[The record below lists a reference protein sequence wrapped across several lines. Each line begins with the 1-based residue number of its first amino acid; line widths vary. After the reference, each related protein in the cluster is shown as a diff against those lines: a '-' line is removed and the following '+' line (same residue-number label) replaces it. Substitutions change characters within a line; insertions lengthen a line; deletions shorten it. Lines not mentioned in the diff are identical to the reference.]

1 MPVFAVK
8 HVHFTY
14 WPSHFKKAR
23 YDCHFTFKTS
33 LMNHLTTSIVESS
46 VPGATRTCLDDAS
59 TLCLIPP
66 VRRRMSCCDSCCH
79 FRCNVAS
86 NWRMFCTGGSRACIR
101 RPSMSQIIML
111 YGIQIRV
118 HGRAMNRRHGFALEV
133 GGYCSCTMRPV
144 VVIHIHRP
152 CS

>member
-14 WPSHFKKAR
+14 WPSHFKKHDTIVISLSKR
-23 YDCHFTFKTS
+23 HLWIIWHLLFKVQYRVQPPRAWIT
-33 LMNHLTTSIVESS
+33 
-46 VPGATRTCLDDAS
+46 AS

-86 NWRMFCTGGSRACIR
+86 NWRMFCTGGSRVCIR
-101 RPSMSQIIML
+101 RPNMSQIIML

-118 HGRAMNRRHGFALEV
+118 HGWAMNRRHGFALEV